1 MHYRLKK
8 ALAFVFPVAIL
19 TFFLK
24 AFFYPVPAYA
34 EGLITNRTGTIRI
47 THPDG
52 VVSVVAKD
60 KPLGPIPSGS
70 TVEVL
75 SGSID
80 VAPTEGFIQIV
91 VGDSV
96 AMIDAGERITASVDP
111 KTKLANFSIVV
122 GEVSI
127 ITGNTTTTMRTGQE
141 VVIGLDKFTGT
152 VKVRS
157 ISGNIN
163 TVTAGVRTLILQ
175 GGLVQIRVDSQTR
188 QVHIVSTAGTVE
200 VTSPEGART
209 ILARGESRDIQGSL
223 VGEVLTFPG
232 EVIEITA
239 LPTEEPAEP
248 EWPEASPHRP

>member
-8 ALAFVFPVAIL
+8 ALVFVLPVAIL
-19 TFFLK
+19 AFFLK

-47 THPDG
+47 TRPDG
-52 VVSVVAKD
+52 VVSAVAKD
-60 KPLGPIPSGS
+60 KPLGLIPSGS

-111 KTKLANFSIVV
+111 KTKMANFSIAA

-157 ISGNIN
+157 ISGNID
-163 TVTAGVRTLILQ
+163 TVTAGVQALILQ

-188 QVHIVSTAGTVE
+188 QVHIASTAGMVE
-200 VTSPEGART
+200 VTSPEGARI
-209 ILARGESRDIQGSL
+209 ILARGESKDIQGSV
-223 VGEVLTFPG
+223 VGEVLTFPA
-232 EVIEITA
+232 EAAEI
-239 LPTEEPAEP
+239 PTIPLEEPAEP
-248 EWPEASPHRP
+248 EVPEASPYRP